1 MSFTLEHMR
10 LISAT
15 LDTSH
20 FGRSLLNDASHR
32 NMLFILVTYYTS
44 HFEMPLLND
53 AAYATSSDVLHA

>member
-1 MSFTLEHMR
+1 MSFR
-10 LISAT
+10 

-20 FGRSLLNDASHR
+20 FGRLLLNDASHQ
-32 NMLFILVTYYTS
+32 NMLFILVTYYLS